1 MIIILFLRLFMFV
14 LAAWVV
20 LDLFVPLFTDKE
32 PFWIVKSVFRGK
44 GKSKTPDGKNL
55 RSNL

>member
-1 MIIILFLRLFMFV
+1 MFV